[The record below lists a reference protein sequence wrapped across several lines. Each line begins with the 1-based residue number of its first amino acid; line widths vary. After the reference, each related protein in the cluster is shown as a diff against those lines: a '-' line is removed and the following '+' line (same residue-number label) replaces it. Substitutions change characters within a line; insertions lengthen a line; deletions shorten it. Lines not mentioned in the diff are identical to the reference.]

1 MTKARSKEGQRQL
14 AVPSNAPIQA
24 RHSLTAL
31 AKLRQMLRWRRRRSE
46 PETLEPL
53 VPQHRIAPDSTARM
67 NTGIGRSHAGVTHI
81 GATEDQVN
89 MAGTVPERVDKH
101 GTKIEE
107 IAGTGQHDSLGG

>member
-1 MTKARSKEGQRQL
+1 MLGLNHGEICRARAIQFIIDIMTKTRSKKGCCD
-14 AVPSNAPIQA
+14 ADPGAGICWP
-24 RHSLTAL
+24 
-31 AKLRQMLRWRRRRSE
+31 RRRSE
-46 PETLEPL
+46 PELLEPL
-53 VPQHRIAPDSTARM
+53 APQPRLAPDSTTKM
-67 NTGIGRSHAGVTHI
+67 DGIHRSHA